1 MGSFKYVNVIQ
12 LYHSQHHLRIGFLYL
27 DLWVLSQAN
36 CRGVFCSFII
46 FNSFYAHSRFRRI
59 KWSDFFMFLWRGK
72 THYLSPPPL
81 LVYFGG
87 LCEALYY
94 NPMYFK
100 NFYLSLY
107 CVISLQFLSMVTW
120 WLVILCLRLHCC
132 SRLNEA

>member
-1 MGSFKYVNVIQ
+1 MGSFKYLNVIQ

-36 CRGVFCSFII
+36 WGVFCSFNI
-46 FNSFYAHSRFRRI
+46 FNSFYAHSWFRRKSKVI
-59 KWSDFFMFLWRGK
+59 FFMFLWRGK
-72 THYLSPPPL
+72 THYLFPPL

-94 NPMYFK
+94 NSMYFK